1 MRQKLG
7 QHFLVKG
14 SILERIARAACPER
28 TPLLIEIGPGKGAL
42 TDHLIERADFVI
54 GIEFDEDL
62 AAYLR
67 EKYRESSKFTV
78 IGGDVLEVDLGQ
90 WGPAVIAGNLPYY
103 IATPILEKALRLG
116 AAMQKGVF
124 LIQREVADRLVAE
137 PGCRE
142 YGYLTVSA
150 KLWADIELLF
160 TVKPSAFH
168 PPPQVDSAL
177 IRVTPRDRVAEL
189 GIDSPDKFLR
199 FVSVCFRQKRK
210 TIRNNLGAAYDKAQ
224 IDGWPESSLRAEQLT
239 LLQFAHMYRRLVP

>member
-28 TPLLIEIGPGKGAL
+28 VPLVIEIGPGKGAL

-62 AAYLR
+62 ASYLR
-67 EKYRESSKFTV
+67 EKYRRNSKFTV
-78 IGGDVLEVDLGQ
+78 VGADALEIDLSQ
-90 WGPAVIAGNLPYY
+90 WGAAVIAGNLPYY
-103 IATPILEKALRLG
+103 IATPILEKVLRLG
-116 AAMQKGVF
+116 AVMQKGVF
-124 LIQREVADRLVAE
+124 LIQREVAERLVAG

-142 YGYLTVSA
+142 YGYLTASA
-150 KLWADIELLF
+150 RLWADIELLF

-168 PPPQVDSAL
+168 PPPKVDSAL
-177 IRVTPRDRVAEL
+177 IRVTPRDRVGEMS
-189 GIDSPDKFLR
+189 IDSPEKFLR

-210 TIRNNLGAAYDKAQ
+210 TIRNNLSAAYEKAQ
-224 IDGWPESSLRAEQLT
+224 IDTWPESSLRAEQLT